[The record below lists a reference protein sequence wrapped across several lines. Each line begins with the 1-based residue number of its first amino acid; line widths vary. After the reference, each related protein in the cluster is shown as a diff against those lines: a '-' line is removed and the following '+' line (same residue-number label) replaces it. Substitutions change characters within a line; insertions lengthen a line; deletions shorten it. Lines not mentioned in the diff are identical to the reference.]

1 MMSVIIL
8 LGLICLLG
16 VAALWVRRLYPHS
29 TDELVEVIDALLP
42 QIQCAQCGYPGCR
55 PYAEALAAGSA
66 AINLCPPGGLAL
78 FNHLNDLL
86 QPDELIS
93 SPSHLPP
100 QIVHINE
107 SQCIGCA
114 LCLPP
119 CPVDAIVGAPGH
131 MHTVLA
137 EHCTGCALCI
147 PACPVDC
154 IVTESLPEPSAS
166 AEFLSSHADCI
177 GCGQCDVACPTNLPA
192 QALLVY
198 LDIENMAQANE
209 AYLSRC
215 IECGLCDSACP
226 SDIPLA
232 AIFRSAKGRSRGIRE
247 ETIRKGELKTRFERH
262 LQREKERA
270 VTRSER
276 RSARLRRAHSWD

>member
-1 MMSVIIL
+1 MMSIIIL
-8 LGLICLLG
+8 LALICLLA
-16 VAALWVRRLYPHS
+16 VTALWVRRLYPHS
-29 TDELVEVIDALLP
+29 TDKVVEAIDALLP

-66 AINLCPPGGLAL
+66 AINLCPPGGQAL
-78 FNHLNDLL
+78 FNQLNDLL

-93 SPSHLPP
+93 GPSHLPP
-100 QIVHINE
+100 QIVRINE

-119 CPVDAIVGAPGH
+119 CPVDAIVGAPGY

-137 EHCTGCALCI
+137 EHCTGCELCI

-154 IVTESLPEPSAS
+154 IVTESLPEPSTS
-166 AEFLSSHADCI
+166 SELMSSHADCI
-177 GCGQCDVACPTNLPA
+177 GCGQCDMACPTKLPA

-198 LDIENMAQANE
+198 LDTQNMAQANE

-232 AIFRSAKGRSRGIRE
+232 AIFRSAKVKSRDIRE
-247 ETIRKGELKTRFERH
+247 ERMRKGELKTRFERH
-262 LQREKERA
+262 LEREKERA

>member
-232 AIFRSAKGRSRGIRE
+232 AIFRSAKGRSSGIRE